1 MNGPQLPLITVHH
14 PQPHDIVDNPVRICG
29 IGTGFEGTIQV
40 RIRDTQGAEL
50 AQSHIQAGGTGIWGN
65 FHATFDLGGIPATAQ
80 GVLEVFEQSAQDG
93 REINKVVVPIVF
105 GPALINPYA
114 GFALHTVAGGETL
127 SALAQR
133 YYGDGSLW
141 QRIFE
146 ANRHQLSNPDIIF
159 TGQVLRIP
167 M

>member
-1 MNGPQLPLITVHH
+1 MNGPQLPSITVHH
-14 PQPHDIVDNPVRICG
+14 PQPHDIVDDPVRICG
-29 IGTGFEGTIQV
+29 VGTGFEGTIQV
-40 RIRDTQGAEL
+40 RIRDAQGVEL

-65 FHATFDLGGIPATAQ
+65 FHATFDLGGIPATAP
-80 GVLEVFEQSAQDG
+80 GILEVFEQSARDG
-93 REINKVVVPIVF
+93 SEINKVVVPIVF
-105 GPALINPYA
+105 GPALINSYT
-114 GFALHTVAGGETL
+114 GFSVHTVAGGETL

-141 QRIFE
+141 PRIFE